1 LRATR
6 AYITSFGTTGLLIT
20 SALATLFVMSAF
32 VAFNGFPGQDVQDPI
47 APILVHETQAPVSVP
62 AEPARGAVLDARTG
76 GSSASRTG
84 SSAARRHGGPRA
96 HTGPVSGPRTTA
108 PVQGPSGGG
117 QTPLQTPQTGGDVTS
132 PAGGVTQQLPSGTPS
147 VPSAQLPSVNV
158 PEVQI
163 PSLPQGDSQLP
174 VDTSGVT
181 KLLGG

>member
-1 LRATR
+1 
-6 AYITSFGTTGLLIT
+6 
-20 SALATLFVMSAF
+20 MSAF

-96 HTGPVSGPRTTA
+96 HTSPVSGPRTTA
-108 PVQGPSGGG
+108 PVQGPSGGQTPL

-132 PAGGVTQQLPSGTPS
+132 PAGGVTQQLPSGTPP